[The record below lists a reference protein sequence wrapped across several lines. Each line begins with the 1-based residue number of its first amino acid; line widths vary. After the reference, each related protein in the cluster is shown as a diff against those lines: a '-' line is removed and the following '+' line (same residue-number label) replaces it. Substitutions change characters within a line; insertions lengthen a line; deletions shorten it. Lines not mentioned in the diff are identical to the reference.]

1 VALSFEKKAG
11 RANALPAF
19 LFRAQP
25 NSVNFAAQHETHA
38 RIAIRLSPSAF
49 ADGTGT

>member
-1 VALSFEKKAG
+1 VALSFEKKQAE
-11 RANALPAF
+11 RMLCL
-19 LFRAQP
+19 LFCSVRG

-49 ADGTGT
+49 ADGTGV